1 MAAYDFFETVVERT
15 MDHITAMMVNLVCKD
30 GSIRMNIQIGCDD
43 SVDEGMLAGLQA
55 DLGSVTCEIMDEDAV
70 IELNISEG
78 GAAA

>member
-1 MAAYDFFETVVERT
+1 MAAYDFFEAVVERT

-43 SVDEGMLAGLQA
+43 PVGEELLAGLRA
-55 DLGSVTCEIMDEDAV
+55 DFGSVTCEIMDEDAV

-78 GAAA
+78 GAA